1 MQFYILKRTKRIQNE
16 NVRRMKQTFFQIKNS
31 SDGTPEILLYGY
43 IGDGEGLI
51 SAAEFAKE
59 LKDLEKSN
67 KTINVRINSGG
78 GSVFEG
84 IAIYSVIK
92 NSPATI
98 NTYIDG
104 IAASMGS
111 VIALAG
117 KKVYMSSMAQMMTH
131 KTSGIAG
138 GSAEDIRQYATLMD
152 GLEDTLCAIYANK
165 TGLSKDEAAAQF
177 LGQGDKWMN
186 AQEALAAKLVD
197 EVFNVDAKV
206 KISPAANAERDVWAA
221 YSETL
226 NQKNDM
232 DTKFLAAK
240 LGMSDTATETEI
252 AAKLSAVLMAN
263 KNAETLKT
271 ENDTLKNEVIKLKA
285 DQDNAKIETLVQGA
299 IDAKKLIAGDKE
311 RYVKLAK
318 ADFDTTKE
326 IIDAMKP
333 YDGMESRLKGGGD
346 SETNAL
352 ELEQLLKL
360 SGKELYMQGKLERLQ
375 ALSEPHFKLKYKEA
389 FGVDYKA

>member
-1 MQFYILKRTKRIQNE
+1 
-16 NVRRMKQTFFQIKNS
+16 
-31 SDGTPEILLYGY
+31 
-43 IGDGEGLI
+43 
-51 SAAEFAKE
+51 
-59 LKDLEKSN
+59 
-67 KTINVRINSGG
+67 
-78 GSVFEG
+78 
-84 IAIYSVIK
+84 
-92 NSPATI
+92 
-98 NTYIDG
+98 
-104 IAASMGS
+104 
-111 VIALAG
+111 
-117 KKVYMSSMAQMMTH
+117 
-131 KTSGIAG
+131 
-138 GSAEDIRQYATLMD
+138 
-152 GLEDTLCAIYANK
+152 
-165 TGLSKDEAAAQF
+165 
-177 LGQGDKWMN
+177 
-186 AQEALAAKLVD
+186 
-197 EVFNVDAKV
+197 
-206 KISPAANAERDVWAA
+206 
-221 YSETL
+221 
-226 NQKNDM
+226 M